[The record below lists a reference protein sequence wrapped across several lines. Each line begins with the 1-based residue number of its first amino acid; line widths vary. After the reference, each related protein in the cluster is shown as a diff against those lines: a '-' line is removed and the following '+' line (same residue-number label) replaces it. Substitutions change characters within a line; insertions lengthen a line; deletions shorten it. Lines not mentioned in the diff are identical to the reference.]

1 MLFLSNINVE
11 MVASF
16 SKSQNKEL
24 RQYPYS
30 GSGALPCGQTEGRT
44 DGIVAFNCLLF
55 LNALPDLY

>member
-1 MLFLSNINVE
+1 MLFLFNINVE
-11 MVASF
+11 LVAGI

-44 DGIVAFNCLLF
+44 DGIVAFKRQSF
-55 LNALPDLY
+55 LNAIPDLY